1 MSMRSF
7 QRRPNLRQGRD
18 MDSLATLCVGLIP
31 TPNTKNWKSA
41 WKVRRNVE
49 AWKSMMMKSVLSES
63 FRITCASTSVQVHCR
78 AAWVKAKEHLVKRHA
93 PPGPRGFGCS
103 WHGSYWF
110 FFLDLSCSFPVV
122 AAAFFKESLTRFY
135 NYIRTCPTPQRTMK
149 DLSDSFVKCYE
160 ARTCHDLL
168 GVILGESCA
177 SRNKDIAWNGMSHVG
192 MSNIHELFQIYWCSL
207 SIFEAKMALCKQN
220 GFCKG
225 LSQQNQNASAGL
237 SEERAVTTCS
247 HPLCAIEVCD
257 LEVPWPQ
264 RLT

>member
-1 MSMRSF
+1 M
-7 QRRPNLRQGRD
+7 
-18 MDSLATLCVGLIP
+18 
-31 TPNTKNWKSA
+31 A
-41 WKVRRNVE
+41 WFLL
-49 AWKSMMMKSVLSES
+49 VL
-63 FRITCASTSVQVHCR
+63 
-78 AAWVKAKEHLVKRHA
+78 
-93 PPGPRGFGCS
+93 
-103 WHGSYWF
+103 
-110 FFLDLSCSFPVV
+110 LSCSFPVQ
-122 AAAFFKESLTRFY
+122 SLQLFLKNRLHMFTITSFLHPHMS
-135 NYIRTCPTPQRTMK
+135 NTSK
-149 DLSDSFVKCYE
+149 DHEGLDSFVKCYE

-207 SIFEAKMALCKQN
+207 STFEAKLALCKQN